1 MENFSDYCRDTII
14 DALDSYEGQD
24 VYTCDLA
31 YTLTETM
38 NADGT
43 CTYSSAEAKDYI
55 KEWWDEAGEY
65 WEYENDNFG
74 EHRWNPFDDPEAFMV
89 CMVIEGVASM
99 LSQCATIDENWN
111 DSIELTAE
119 IIEKIKEEVAEVTA
133 RF

>member
-14 DALDSYEGQD
+14 DALDSYEGQT
-24 VYTCDLA
+24 VYSCDLA
-31 YTLTETM
+31 YTLTERM

-43 CTYSSAEAKDYI
+43 CTYSRAEAKDYI

-65 WEYENDNFG
+65 WEYENGNFG

-89 CMVIEGVASM
+89 CMVIGGVASM
-99 LSQCATIDENWN
+99 LSQCATIDESWN
-111 DSIELTAE
+111 DEIELTAD

-133 RF
+133 QF